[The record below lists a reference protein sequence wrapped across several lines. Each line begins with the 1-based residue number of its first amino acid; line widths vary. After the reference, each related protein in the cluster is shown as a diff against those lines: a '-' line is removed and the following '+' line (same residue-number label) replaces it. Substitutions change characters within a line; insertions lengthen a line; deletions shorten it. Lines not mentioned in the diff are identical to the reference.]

1 MFLMSLYLDIHHE
14 GNYICDL
21 HVHVCTLFIHS
32 LFLILSIS
40 LLLLHCQLLL
50 TATYSVIA
58 VLLLASV
65 CVWRC
70 QSFMCVELSVFMIR
84 IELYKL
90 QFPAYMHAV
99 VGSTSYHY
107 SLFVSISLPLSLS
120 LLLLVNR
127 SNIIINNKKVNNY
140 NKLQIYESV

>member
-1 MFLMSLYLDIHHE
+1 MKVT
-14 GNYICDL
+14 ICDL

-40 LLLLHCQLLL
+40 FLLLHCQLLL

-65 CVWRC
+65 CVWCC
-70 QSFMCVELSVFMIR
+70 QSFMCVELSVSMIR

-90 QFPAYMHAV
+90 QFPAYILPLII
-99 VGSTSYHY
+99 T
-107 SLFVSISLPLSLS
+107 LFVSISLPLSLS

-140 NKLQIYESV
+140 NKLLIYESV